1 MEVQPRVRA
10 VPTVK
15 VGLKLHLNPYSLV
28 MRVNG
33 NGTLTTVADGL
44 DRPTSVEIIN
54 NTAYVVTLG
63 GKVWMCVRRRRA

>member
-1 MEVQPRVRA
+1 
-10 VPTVK
+10 
-15 VGLKLHLNPYSLV
+15 

-63 GKVWMCVRRRRA
+63 GEVWKVDNIVGPPFGHGPR